1 MNETETVH
9 MDIRNVELEDRVR
22 YVAGSRIHS
31 LGDKIGRVKSI
42 RKNEYSQ
49 PISLGVDF
57 GEGPIVWASVNSWRL
72 LPPLTAQSFDIE
84 KVFSDALGG
93 PLAVAKAELARVEQ
107 RAEELRN
114 AIRVIESVT
123 NS

>member
-9 MDIRNVELEDRVR
+9 FDMRNVELEDRVR
-22 YVAGSRIHS
+22 YVAGSRIH
-31 LGDKIGRVKSI
+31 LFGDKIGRVKSI
-42 RKNEYSQ
+42 RRNEYSQ

-57 GEGPIVWASVNSWRL
+57 GSGLIVWASVNSWRL
-72 LPPLTAQSFDIE
+72 LPPLTTESFDID

-93 PLAVAKAELARVEQ
+93 PLATAKAELARIEQ

>member
-1 MNETETVH
+1 MNETVH
-9 MDIRNVELEDRVR
+9 FDISNVEMDDRVR

-31 LGDKIGRVKSI
+31 LGDKIGHVKSI
-42 RKNEYSQ
+42 RRDEYGQ
-49 PISLGVDF
+49 PVSLGVDF
-57 GEGPIVWASVNSWRL
+57 GVGALTWASVNSWRL
-72 LPPLTAQSFDIE
+72 LPPLTAESFDID

-93 PLAVAKAELARVEQ
+93 PLAAAKAELERIEQ